1 MGVKF
6 GVEEGTFGP
15 LLHTKFHPIGA
26 TCRPCGVKNPKI
38 GMSNLNN
45 RRFALRAKL
54 PVNKRLSCHR
64 EGGARNMYIRHYV
77 SPADA
82 WFWFNEKL
90 GKDAWRRPI
99 YNPLAKS

>member
-6 GVEEGTFGP
+6 GVKEGTFGP
-15 LLHTKFHPIGA
+15 LHPKFHPIGA

-64 EGGARNMYIRHYV
+64 EGGARNMYIRHMSV
-77 SPADA
+77 LQMHGSGSMKNLEKTPGGGLSTIPA
-82 WFWFNEKL
+82 
-90 GKDAWRRPI
+90 R
-99 YNPLAKS
+99 KS